1 MILRHNARHPED
13 PIPLPQWITESPDNY
28 ATLKRP
34 LPESKTERT
43 YIYDVDYRCDPWDN
57 PHIYDHN
64 KLAFKIQIPNPQPQ
78 PRETHHFPPPPS
90 PILKNPGPSPTVPV
104 TVTSTPI
111 NAEDIICIEDKT
123 LWQQKTEDPTIDSSS
138 PPPTQTAP
146 ATAMTR
152 SNDAEIEY
160 PTSLPDDLDVIKEF
174 IQHDKDDDYIP
185 LMSAITL
192 KKKKRMLF
200 LPVDFNSVK
209 IDALVDSGAYI
220 NAISERDAEKLRQ
233 DANQC
238 IIHKAPPPP
247 FKVQYANAELEQ
259 PLATYT
265 LRFKIGNYTF
275 EETFI
280 VMNQMSFPI
289 IGLAFLRKHAAIL
302 DTAQG
307 TIDFPK
313 IQITMALTDEM
324 QKCNLK
330 PITIKTEAKHTIPAQ
345 ATRIIYAVIPVTTEH
360 TITGTIQPLPQFD
373 ENSKLIVAPAITTA
387 RNKKVAIKVANTTD
401 FPYTIAPDTKI
412 AELQILKP
420 EETKLIR
427 PVDIDALNLLTEH
440 DDVVTY
446 INALMQVDKPEDI
459 EEKFWFP
466 TPDNP
471 GNEQEHTTIQK
482 RILKELRE
490 LAELEKLDPTE
501 NAESRQKFLSL
512 FKWTDSLITGKDREN
527 LETTLVEFNDI
538 FARHRLD
545 IGMNTQFKVSL
556 TPRDDKPVYTQS
568 LPVPINLKE
577 DLTVELALMHKYGII
592 TTLPFSKY
600 ASPIF
605 AQRKPNGKLR
615 LLVDLRKINALIADD
630 YINNNHPVSTL
641 SDAAQHLAGKK
652 LFCKLDCSQ
661 AYHCLQMADQRSVEL
676 LAFNFASRTFAYR
689 RLAQGLSRALS
700 AFSSFMRE
708 YLDAVI
714 KADQCAQ
721 YVDDIGIA
729 ANTTE
734 QLIKNIRAVFKCI
747 RQAGLKLTIEK
758 CHFGVTQVEFLGR
771 TITPDGIAPQDQ
783 KVKNFLSKVR
793 FPKSKKQVQ
802 KYIGFVNYYRN
813 YIPRLS
819 EKLIGMY
826 ELLKADAKIKI
837 SEELVDNF
845 KEINDSLAEAC
856 GLALRQPLAGKQY
869 VLMTDASFRASGY
882 ALMIEEN
889 DEKKILSKKKTFAPV
904 AFGSRVF
911 SPAQLKMSIYCKE
924 FLAIYHAFLEYSHIL
939 WETTIPTL
947 VLTDNRSV
955 TRFFQTKTT
964 PPALWNACDYVLQFN
979 FRIMHVAG
987 SQNTAADF
995 LSRLEL
1001 TPKEKVQLKLRDD
1014 ILTAPIE
1021 VNLQSSDVADEEQLF
1036 FLPDEEEESE
1046 QEIFARKALSK
1057 QRANDEHKKIFLPV
1071 TEVIK
1076 IPLNSAVYAFGA
1088 IKENAR
1094 IRNEQDADPLLKALK
1109 QRVSHEEYDKHLL
1122 KTEPRGRH
1130 LLRHEERIIMK
1141 DGVLMRKYYGE
1152 DGSVTHNQVIIPKHL
1167 VPELLST
1174 LHGKTNKHPG
1184 ITKMIQECRAKYY
1197 FPGLARKIRAWV
1209 TSCPDCIANK
1219 RIDTRQIRPKMLSN
1233 TEFTLGP
1240 EDCLEVDILPN
1251 LPSSNG
1257 YQHIVTMM
1265 DVFSRYLFAY
1275 PTQDMTAKTV
1285 ARCIIDVMTRHC
1297 YLPTVILT
1305 DKGSQFR
1312 SEIVDQIARTL
1323 DMRISH
1329 ATTKHAQTIGILE
1342 RTHASLKTSL
1352 KISTGER
1359 RSMWH
1364 KYVQIAVMNYNTSY
1378 HESLGCEPTTVFHG
1392 RIPYNILDIKLGLKP
1407 EWKKDN
1413 NDELTDQ
1420 LQKQIAEIQ
1429 QAAKDNLMQSYLKY
1443 KQYYDK
1449 KATATPLKVND
1460 YCYVLNPK
1468 ADNQSMKLA
1477 FKDCIWTGPYIIVK
1491 VLSNNNYVVR
1501 RTGTR
1506 YTQTLHRIRL
1516 RLYAPNQRVPD
1527 VTVRREDYLPDPEVK
1542 TTHNDWYAQAWETEF
1557 GEVLFG
1563 DTTENAKEETTIT
1576 EITDTIESDEH
1587 TTQNDVVQTTTSEI
1601 TTENDVAQTA
1611 TNTTA
1616 EGDKTPPDNVTSFNL
1631 DVSDNPYILTPPPL
1645 ESPPKTPELP
1655 PIVVG
1660 YNPRKVGRYNLR
1672 PNPKP
1677 NVDPDFRM
1685 LDSATTEE
1693 LRQTHA

>member
-1 MILRHNARHPED
+1 MNDDVEITECPSKLPED
-13 PIPLPQWITESPDNY
+13 
-28 ATLKRP
+28 
-34 LPESKTERT
+34 
-43 YIYDVDYRCDPWDN
+43 
-57 PHIYDHN
+57 
-64 KLAFKIQIPNPQPQ
+64 
-78 PRETHHFPPPPS
+78 
-90 PILKNPGPSPTVPV
+90 
-104 TVTSTPI
+104 
-111 NAEDIICIEDKT
+111 
-123 LWQQKTEDPTIDSSS
+123 
-138 PPPTQTAP
+138 
-146 ATAMTR
+146 
-152 SNDAEIEY
+152 
-160 PTSLPDDLDVIKEF
+160 LDTIKEF

-185 LMSAITL
+185 LMSSIAL

-200 LPVDFNSVK
+200 LPVEFNTVK

-233 DANQC
+233 HASQC
-238 IIHKAPPPP
+238 IINKAPPPP

-265 LRFKIGNYTF
+265 LRFKTGDYTF

-280 VMNQMSFPI
+280 IMNQTSFPI

-313 IQITMALTDEM
+313 IQITMALTDEK
-324 QKCNLK
+324 QKCNPK
-330 PITIKTEAKHTIPAQ
+330 PITIKTEAKHTIPAHS
-345 ATRIIYAVIPVTTEH
+345 TRIIYATIPVSIEH
-360 TITGTIQPLPQFD
+360 SITGTIQPLPQFD
-373 ENSKLIVAPAITTA
+373 ECAKVIVAPAITTA
-387 RNKKVAIKVANTTD
+387 RDKKIPIKIANTTD
-401 FPYTIAPDTKI
+401 FPYTIATNTKM

-420 EETKLIR
+420 EETKMIR
-427 PVDIDALNLLTEH
+427 PVDIAALNLLTNH
-440 DDVVTY
+440 DDAVTY
-446 INALMQVDKPEDI
+446 INALMQVERPDDN

-466 TPDNP
+466 TSEHP
-471 GNEQEHTTIQK
+471 GNEQEHSPIQK
-482 RILKELRE
+482 RILKELRD

-501 NAESRQKFLSL
+501 NEESRNKFLSM
-512 FKWTDSLITGKDREN
+512 FKWTDSQIANKDREN
-527 LETTLVEFNDI
+527 LEDTIVEFNDI

-556 TPRDDKPVYTQS
+556 TPQDDKPVYTQS

-577 DLTVELALMHKYGII
+577 DLTVELALMHRYGII

-600 ASPIF
+600 TSPIF

-708 YLDAVI
+708 YLDSVI

-734 QLIKNIRAVFKCI
+734 QLIQNIRAVFKCI
-747 RQAGLKLTIEK
+747 RKAGLKLTIEK
-758 CHFGVTQVEFLGR
+758 CHFGVTQIEFLGR
-771 TITPDGIAPQDQ
+771 TITPDGVAPQDQ
-783 KVKNFLSKVR
+783 KVKNFRSKVR

-826 ELLKADAKIKI
+826 ELLKADSKII
-837 SEELVDNF
+837 ILEELVDNF
-845 KEINDSLAEAC
+845 KEINASLAEAC
-856 GLALRQPLAGKQY
+856 GLALRQPIAGKQY
-869 VLMTDASFRASGY
+869 VLMTDASFRAPGY

-889 DEKKILSKKKTFAPV
+889 DERKILSKRKTFAPV

-964 PPALWNACDYVLQFN
+964 PPALWNACDYVLQFK

-1001 TPKEKVQLKLRDD
+1001 TPKEKVQLKLRND
-1014 ILTAPIE
+1014 ILTSPIE

-1036 FLPDEEEESE
+1036 FLPDEEDESE
-1046 QEIFARKALSK
+1046 QEIFARKELSK
-1057 QRANDEHKKIFLPV
+1057 RRALDEHERELSTKV

-1076 IPLNSAVYAFGA
+1076 IPLNSAVYSFGA

-1109 QRVSHEEYDKHLL
+1109 QRISHEEYDKHLL
-1122 KTEPRGRH
+1122 KTEPRGRN

-1152 DGSVTHNQVIIPKHL
+1152 DGTVTHNQIIIPKHL

-1209 TSCPDCIANK
+1209 TSCQDCIANK

-1233 TEFTLGP
+1233 TEFTMGP

-1257 YQHIVTMM
+1257 YQHIITMM
-1265 DVFSRYLFAY
+1265 DIFSRYLFAY

-1312 SEIVDQIARTL
+1312 SEVVNQIAQTL
-1323 DMRISH
+1323 DIRISH
-1329 ATTKHAQTIGILE
+1329 ASTKHAQTIGILE

-1407 EWKKDN
+1407 KWEKDSN
-1413 NDELTDQ
+1413 EELTDQ
-1420 LQKQIAEIQ
+1420 LQKQIAEIH
-1429 QAAKDNLMQSYLKY
+1429 QAAKENLMQSYLKY

-1468 ADNQSMKLA
+1468 ADNQSMKFA
-1477 FKDCIWTGPYIIVK
+1477 FKDCIWTGPYIVVK

-1527 VTVRREDYLPDPEVK
+1527 VTVRREDYLPDPEVE
-1542 TTHNDWYAQAWETEF
+1542 TTHNDWYAQACETEF

-1563 DTTENAKEETTIT
+1563 NNTENATEETTVAEITDTTENNEITTGNDVIKTIT
-1576 EITDTIESDEH
+1576 TGITAE
-1587 TTQNDVVQTTTSEI
+1587 NDVVKTTTNEDM
-1601 TTENDVAQTA
+1601 TENDVAQTA
-1611 TNTTA
+1611 TNENSA
-1616 EGDKTPPDNVTSFNL
+1616 EGKTPSDNITSFNL
-1631 DVSDNPYILTPPPL
+1631 DVSDNPYIFTPPPI

-1655 PIVVG
+1655 PIVIG

-1672 PNPKP
+1672 PNPRP
-1677 NVDPDFRM
+1677 NVNPDFRM
-1685 LDSATTEE
+1685 LDSVTTGE
-1693 LRQTHA
+1693 LRSIQDQTKNQHIKPNRNNYVNFYNLLKLRNYNERMVGLVEINQTIKQRIQITGTSKDIIHQEIKSSSIIH

>member
-1 MILRHNARHPED
+1 MHDTQKTQYHYPK
-13 PIPLPQWITESPDNY
+13 WITESPDNY

-123 LWQQKTEDPTIDSSS
+123 LWQQKPEDPTIDSSS

-146 ATAMTR
+146 ATAITR

-160 PTSLPDDLDVIKEF
+160 PTSLPNDLDVIKEF

-280 VMNQMSFPI
+280 VLNQMSFPI

-330 PITIKTEAKHTIPAQ
+330 PITIRTEAKHTIPAQ

-387 RNKKVAIKVANTTD
+387 RSKKVAIKVANTTD

-427 PVDIDALNLLTEH
+427 PVDIAALNLLTEH

-501 NAESRQKFLSL
+501 NAESRHKFLSL

-813 YIPRLS
+813 YKPRLS

-826 ELLKADAKIKI
+826 DLLKADAKIKI

-882 ALMIEEN
+882 DLMIEEN
-889 DEKKILSKKKTFAPV
+889 DEKKILSKKKFFAPV

-924 FLAIYHAFLEYSHIL
+924 FLAIYHAFLE
-939 WETTIPTL
+939 
-947 VLTDNRSV
+947 
-955 TRFFQTKTT
+955 
-964 PPALWNACDYVLQFN
+964 
-979 FRIMHVAG
+979 
-987 SQNTAADF
+987 
-995 LSRLEL
+995 
-1001 TPKEKVQLKLRDD
+1001 
-1014 ILTAPIE
+1014 
-1021 VNLQSSDVADEEQLF
+1021 
-1036 FLPDEEEESE
+1036 
-1046 QEIFARKALSK
+1046 
-1057 QRANDEHKKIFLPV
+1057 
-1071 TEVIK
+1071 
-1076 IPLNSAVYAFGA
+1076 
-1088 IKENAR
+1088 
-1094 IRNEQDADPLLKALK
+1094 
-1109 QRVSHEEYDKHLL
+1109 
-1122 KTEPRGRH
+1122 
-1130 LLRHEERIIMK
+1130 
-1141 DGVLMRKYYGE
+1141 
-1152 DGSVTHNQVIIPKHL
+1152 
-1167 VPELLST
+1167 
-1174 LHGKTNKHPG
+1174 
-1184 ITKMIQECRAKYY
+1184 
-1197 FPGLARKIRAWV
+1197 
-1209 TSCPDCIANK
+1209 
-1219 RIDTRQIRPKMLSN
+1219 
-1233 TEFTLGP
+1233 
-1240 EDCLEVDILPN
+1240 
-1251 LPSSNG
+1251 
-1257 YQHIVTMM
+1257 
-1265 DVFSRYLFAY
+1265 
-1275 PTQDMTAKTV
+1275 
-1285 ARCIIDVMTRHC
+1285 
-1297 YLPTVILT
+1297 
-1305 DKGSQFR
+1305 
-1312 SEIVDQIARTL
+1312 
-1323 DMRISH
+1323 
-1329 ATTKHAQTIGILE
+1329 
-1342 RTHASLKTSL
+1342 
-1352 KISTGER
+1352 
-1359 RSMWH
+1359 
-1364 KYVQIAVMNYNTSY
+1364 
-1378 HESLGCEPTTVFHG
+1378 
-1392 RIPYNILDIKLGLKP
+1392 
-1407 EWKKDN
+1407 
-1413 NDELTDQ
+1413 
-1420 LQKQIAEIQ
+1420 
-1429 QAAKDNLMQSYLKY
+1429 
-1443 KQYYDK
+1443 
-1449 KATATPLKVND
+1449 
-1460 YCYVLNPK
+1460 
-1468 ADNQSMKLA
+1468 
-1477 FKDCIWTGPYIIVK
+1477 
-1491 VLSNNNYVVR
+1491 
-1501 RTGTR
+1501 
-1506 YTQTLHRIRL
+1506 
-1516 RLYAPNQRVPD
+1516 
-1527 VTVRREDYLPDPEVK
+1527 
-1542 TTHNDWYAQAWETEF
+1542 
-1557 GEVLFG
+1557 
-1563 DTTENAKEETTIT
+1563 
-1576 EITDTIESDEH
+1576 
-1587 TTQNDVVQTTTSEI
+1587 
-1601 TTENDVAQTA
+1601 
-1611 TNTTA
+1611 
-1616 EGDKTPPDNVTSFNL
+1616 
-1631 DVSDNPYILTPPPL
+1631 
-1645 ESPPKTPELP
+1645 
-1655 PIVVG
+1655 
-1660 YNPRKVGRYNLR
+1660 
-1672 PNPKP
+1672 
-1677 NVDPDFRM
+1677 
-1685 LDSATTEE
+1685 
-1693 LRQTHA
+1693 

>member
-1 MILRHNARHPED
+1 MILRNNARHPD
-13 PIPLPQWITESPDNY
+13 NPKPLPEWITESPDNY

-90 PILKNPGPSPTVPV
+90 PILKNSGPSPTVPV
-104 TVTSTPI
+104 TVLSTPI

-123 LWQQKTEDPTIDSSS
+123 LWQQKPEEPTIDSSS

-146 ATAMTR
+146 ATAMTE

-185 LMSAITL
+185 LMSAIAL

-200 LPVDFNSVK
+200 LPIDFNSVK

-345 ATRIIYAVIPVTTEH
+345 ATRIIYAAIPVTTEH

-387 RNKKVAIKVANTTD
+387 RSKKVAIKVANTTD

-427 PVDIDALNLLTEH
+427 PVDIAALNLLTEH

-471 GNEQEHTTIQK
+471 GNEQKYTAIQK

-501 NAESRQKFLSL
+501 NAESRHKFLSL
-512 FKWTDSLITGKDREN
+512 FKWTDSLITGKDRES
-527 LETTLVEFNDI
+527 LESTLVEFNDI
-538 FARHRLD
+538 FARHRLE

-556 TPRDDKPVYTQS
+556 TPKDDKPVYTQS
-568 LPVPINLKE
+568 LQVPINLKE

-747 RQAGLKLTIEK
+747 REAGLKLTIEK

-793 FPKSKKQVQ
+793 FPQSKKQVQ

-826 ELLKADAKIKI
+826 ELLKADAKIRI

-869 VLMTDASFRASGY
+869 VLMTDASFCASGY

-939 WETTIPTL
+939 WEATIPTL

-1057 QRANDEHKKIFLPV
+1057 QRANDEHEKIFLPKSPKSSKYPS
-1071 TEVIK
+1071 TPQYMHSERSK
-1076 IPLNSAVYAFGA
+1076 
-1088 IKENAR
+1088 KT
-1094 IRNEQDADPLLKALK
+1094 
-1109 QRVSHEEYDKHLL
+1109 HE
-1122 KTEPRGRH
+1122 
-1130 LLRHEERIIMK
+1130 
-1141 DGVLMRKYYGE
+1141 
-1152 DGSVTHNQVIIPKHL
+1152 
-1167 VPELLST
+1167 
-1174 LHGKTNKHPG
+1174 
-1184 ITKMIQECRAKYY
+1184 
-1197 FPGLARKIRAWV
+1197 
-1209 TSCPDCIANK
+1209 
-1219 RIDTRQIRPKMLSN
+1219 
-1233 TEFTLGP
+1233 
-1240 EDCLEVDILPN
+1240 
-1251 LPSSNG
+1251 
-1257 YQHIVTMM
+1257 
-1265 DVFSRYLFAY
+1265 
-1275 PTQDMTAKTV
+1275 
-1285 ARCIIDVMTRHC
+1285 
-1297 YLPTVILT
+1297 
-1305 DKGSQFR
+1305 
-1312 SEIVDQIARTL
+1312 
-1323 DMRISH
+1323 
-1329 ATTKHAQTIGILE
+1329 
-1342 RTHASLKTSL
+1342 
-1352 KISTGER
+1352 
-1359 RSMWH
+1359 
-1364 KYVQIAVMNYNTSY
+1364 
-1378 HESLGCEPTTVFHG
+1378 
-1392 RIPYNILDIKLGLKP
+1392 
-1407 EWKKDN
+1407 
-1413 NDELTDQ
+1413 
-1420 LQKQIAEIQ
+1420 
-1429 QAAKDNLMQSYLKY
+1429 
-1443 KQYYDK
+1443 
-1449 KATATPLKVND
+1449 
-1460 YCYVLNPK
+1460 
-1468 ADNQSMKLA
+1468 
-1477 FKDCIWTGPYIIVK
+1477 
-1491 VLSNNNYVVR
+1491 
-1501 RTGTR
+1501 
-1506 YTQTLHRIRL
+1506 
-1516 RLYAPNQRVPD
+1516 
-1527 VTVRREDYLPDPEVK
+1527 
-1542 TTHNDWYAQAWETEF
+1542 
-1557 GEVLFG
+1557 
-1563 DTTENAKEETTIT
+1563 
-1576 EITDTIESDEH
+1576 
-1587 TTQNDVVQTTTSEI
+1587 
-1601 TTENDVAQTA
+1601 
-1611 TNTTA
+1611 
-1616 EGDKTPPDNVTSFNL
+1616 
-1631 DVSDNPYILTPPPL
+1631 
-1645 ESPPKTPELP
+1645 
-1655 PIVVG
+1655 
-1660 YNPRKVGRYNLR
+1660 
-1672 PNPKP
+1672 
-1677 NVDPDFRM
+1677 
-1685 LDSATTEE
+1685 
-1693 LRQTHA
+1693 

>member
-13 PIPLPQWITESPDNY
+13 PTPLPQWITESPDNY

-34 LPESKTERT
+34 LSESKTERT

-90 PILKNPGPSPTVPV
+90 PILKNSGPSPTVPV

-123 LWQQKTEDPTIDSSS
+123 LWQQKPEEPTIDSSS

-146 ATAMTR
+146 ATAITE

-345 ATRIIYAVIPVTTEH
+345 ATRITYAAIPVTTEH

-387 RNKKVAIKVANTTD
+387 RSKIVAIKVANTTD

-427 PVDIDALNLLTEH
+427 PVDIAALNLLTEH

-459 EEKFWFP
+459 EGKFWFP

-471 GNEQEHTTIQK
+471 GNEQEHTAIQK

-501 NAESRQKFLSL
+501 NAESRHKFLSL
-512 FKWTDSLITGKDREN
+512 FKWTDSLITGKDRES
-527 LETTLVEFNDI
+527 LESTLVEFNDI

-556 TPRDDKPVYTQS
+556 TPKDDKPVYTQS
-568 LPVPINLKE
+568 LTVPINLKE

-747 RQAGLKLTIEK
+747 REAGLKLTIEK

-813 YIPRLS
+813 YIPRLF

-964 PPALWNACDYVLQFN
+964 PPALWSACDYVLQFN

-1057 QRANDEHKKIFLPV
+1057 QRANDEHEKDLSTKV

-1076 IPLNSAVYAFGA
+1076 ISLNSAVYAF
-1088 IKENAR
+1088 KENAR

-1184 ITKMIQECRAKYY
+1184 IAKMIQECRAKYY

-1265 DVFSRYLFAY
+1265 DVFSRYLSAY

-1312 SEIVDQIARTL
+1312 SEVVDQIARTL
-1323 DMRISH
+1323 DIRISH

-1468 ADNQSMKLA
+1468 ADNQSMKFA
-1477 FKDCIWTGPYIIVK
+1477 FKDCIWTGPYIVVK

-1501 RTGTR
+1501 RTGAR

-1527 VTVRREDYLPDPEVK
+1527 VTVRREDYLPDPEVN

-1576 EITDTIESDEH
+1576 EITDTIENDEP

-1611 TNTTA
+1611 TNETA
-1616 EGDKTPPDNVTSFNL
+1616 EGDKTPPDNITSFNL
-1631 DVSDNPYILTPPPL
+1631 DVSDNPYILTPPPI

-1672 PNPKP
+1672 PNPRP